1 LKKVQKRFANI
12 SDGEFRRSHPQII
25 GLGVTPLAARAL
37 AWRYALE
44 IDLETH
50 NMDMKTAPLSLLN
63 DPTLLKTDALING
76 AWVKGH
82 SRFDVHDPAT
92 GQKLCDVANLGAK
105 EAEDAIQAAN
115 AAWPAWRT
123 KTAKERSIILR
134 KWYDLLMANVE
145 DLGRIMTAEQGKPF
159 AEAKGEV
166 AYGASFVEW
175 FAEEAKRV
183 NGETL
188 PQFDNN
194 RRLTVLKQPIG
205 VCAAITP
212 WNFPLAMITRK
223 VAPALAAGCPVVIKP
238 AELTPLT
245 ALAAA
250 ELAIRAG
257 IPAGVLNILTADS
270 DNSIAI
276 GKVICDSDVVRHL
289 SFTGSTEVGRI
300 LMAQSAPSVKKLS
313 LELGGN
319 APFIVFDDAD
329 IDSAVEGAMAS
340 KYRNAGQTCVCA
352 NRLYVQEGVYDE
364 FVQKF
369 AAKVK
374 SLKVGNGFDEGV
386 VQGPLIEEAA
396 LQKVERHVQ
405 DALAKGGKVLAG
417 GKRLNGQFFEP
428 TVVSEARADMLCA
441 KEETFGP
448 FAPVFRFKTEQEAI
462 DAANNTEFGLASYF
476 YSRDIG
482 RIYRVAEGLEYGMV
496 GINVGIIATEHVP
509 FGGVKQS
516 GLGREGS
523 HHGMEEYLEMKYL
536 CLGDILK

>member
-1 LKKVQKRFANI
+1 MSSSPLTQLK
-12 SDGEFRRSHPQII
+12 
-25 GLGVTPLAARAL
+25 
-37 AWRYALE
+37 
-44 IDLETH
+44 
-50 NMDMKTAPLSLLN
+50 

-76 AWVKGH
+76 QWVAGA

-92 GQKLCDVANLGAK
+92 GTKLADVTNLGPADA
-105 EAEDAIQAAN
+105 EAAIAAAN

-134 KWYDLLMANVE
+134 KWYDLLMANQD
-145 DLGRIMTAEQGKPF
+145 DLGRIMTAEQGKPLP
-159 AEAKGEV
+159 EAKGEV

-194 RRLTVLKQPIG
+194 RRLLVLKQPIG

-250 ELAIRAG
+250 ELAVRAG
-257 IPAGVLNILTADS
+257 IPAGVLNILSADAA
-270 DNSIAI
+270 NSIAI
-276 GKVICDSDVVRHL
+276 GKVLCASDVVRHI

-300 LMAQSAPSVKKLS
+300 LMAQSAPTVKKMS

-329 IDSAVEGAMAS
+329 IDSAVEGAFAS
-340 KYRNAGQTCVCA
+340 KYRNAGQTCVCS
-352 NRLYVQEGVYDE
+352 NRFYVQEGVYDE
-364 FVQKF
+364 FVAKF

-374 SLKVGNGFDEGV
+374 TAKVGNGFEDGV
-386 VQGPLIEEAA
+386 NQGPLIEEAA
-396 LQKVERHVQ
+396 LEKVQRHVD
-405 DALAKGGKVLAG
+405 DAVAKGGVVVAG
-417 GKRLNGQFFEP
+417 GKRLQSMGSGQFFEP
-428 TVVSEARADMLCA
+428 TVVANATPDMLCA
-441 KEETFGP
+441 REETFGP
-448 FAPVFRFKTEQEAI
+448 FAPVFRFNTEQEAI
-462 DAANNTEFGLASYF
+462 AAANNTEFGLASYF
-476 YSRDIG
+476 YSRDVG
-482 RIYRVAEGLEYGMV
+482 RIFRVGEALEYGMV
-496 GINVGIIATEHVP
+496 GINVGILATEHVP

-523 HHGMEEYLEMKYL
+523 HHGMDDYVEIKYL
-536 CLGDILK
+536 CLGDILEKQ

>member
-1 LKKVQKRFANI
+1 
-12 SDGEFRRSHPQII
+12 
-25 GLGVTPLAARAL
+25 
-37 AWRYALE
+37 
-44 IDLETH
+44 
-50 NMDMKTAPLSLLN
+50 MDMKTAPLSLLK
-63 DPTLLKTDALING
+63 DPSLLKTDALING
-76 AWVKGH
+76 QWQPGK
-82 SRFDVHDPAT
+82 SRFDILDPSN
-92 GQKLCDVANLGAK
+92 GRKLADVANLGA
-105 EAEDAIQAAN
+105 ADAQAAIASAN
-115 AAWPAWRT
+115 AAWPAWRG

-134 KWYDLLMANVE
+134 KWFDLLMANQE
-145 DLGRIMTAEQGKPF
+145 DLARIMTAEQGKPF
-159 AEAKGEV
+159 AEAKGEI

-188 PQFDNN
+188 PTFDNN
-194 RRLTVLKQPIG
+194 RRLMVVKQPIG

-223 VAPALAAGCPVVIKP
+223 VAPALAAGCTVIIKP

-250 ELAIRAG
+250 ELAQRAG
-257 IPAGVLNILTADS
+257 IPAGVLNMITADS

-276 GKVICDSDVVRHL
+276 GKVLCASDVVRHI

-300 LMAQSAPSVKKLS
+300 LMAQSAPTVKKMS

-352 NRLYVQEGVYDE
+352 NRFYVQDGVYDQ
-364 FVQKF
+364 FVTKF
-369 AAKVK
+369 SAKVK
-374 SLKVGNGFDEGV
+374 ALKVGNGFEEGV
-386 VQGPLIEEAA
+386 MQGPLIEDAA
-396 LQKVERHVQ
+396 VAKVVRHVA
-405 DALAKGGKVLAG
+405 DAIAKGGKVMVG
-417 GKRLNGQFFEP
+417 GNKLPGQFFEP
-428 TVVSEARADMLCA
+428 TVLSEATADMLCA

-448 FAPVFRFKTEQEAI
+448 FAPVFRFKTEKEAV
-462 DAANNTEFGLASYF
+462 DAANATEFGLASYF
-476 YSRDIG
+476 YSRDVG
-482 RIYRVAEGLEYGMV
+482 RIFRVSEALEYGMV
-496 GINVGIIATEHVP
+496 GINVGILATEHVP

-523 HHGMEEYLEMKYL
+523 HHGMDDYVEIKYL
-536 CLGDILK
+536 CIGDVLK